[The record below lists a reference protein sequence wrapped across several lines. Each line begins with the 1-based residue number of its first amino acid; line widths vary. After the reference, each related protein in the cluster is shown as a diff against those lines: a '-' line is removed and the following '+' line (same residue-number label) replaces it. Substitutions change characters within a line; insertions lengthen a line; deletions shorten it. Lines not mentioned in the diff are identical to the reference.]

1 MSIHVSVIDKC
12 LMLNLNKNDHGLLLN
27 VNDYIYN
34 IYHKPLADFNKCKSV
49 ENKKLKKKTAKR
61 KYICTCTN
69 YLDKRKTRGNI
80 LIEKEVRSKTIRIS
94 NNEILFLKSRKNN
107 VNKV

>member
-1 MSIHVSVIDKC
+1 MSIHVIDKC

-49 ENKKLKKKTAKR
+49 ENKKLKKKKQP
-61 KYICTCTN
+61 K
-69 YLDKRKTRGNI
+69 GNTFVPVQI
-80 LIEKEVRSKTIRIS
+80 IWTKEKQEETS
-94 NNEILFLKSRKNN
+94 
-107 VNKV
+107 

>member
-49 ENKKLKKKTAKR
+49 ENKKFKKKTSQKEIHVYLYKLFGQKKNKR
-61 KYICTCTN
+61 KHLN
-69 YLDKRKTRGNI
+69 
-80 LIEKEVRSKTIRIS
+80 
-94 NNEILFLKSRKNN
+94 
-107 VNKV
+107 

>member
-34 IYHKPLADFNKCKSV
+34 IYHKPLAAFNKCKSV
-49 ENKKLKKKTAKR
+49 ENKKFLKTPKR

-80 LIEKEVRSKTIRIS
+80 LIEKEVRSKQSGNQIMKYFS
-94 NNEILFLKSRKNN
+94 
-107 VNKV
+107 

>member
-49 ENKKLKKKTAKR
+49 ENKKFKKKTAKR

-80 LIEKEVRSKTIRIS
+80 LIEKEVRSKQLGNQIMKCFS
-94 NNEILFLKSRKNN
+94 
-107 VNKV
+107 

>member
-1 MSIHVSVIDKC
+1 MSIHVSIIDKC

-34 IYHKPLADFNKCKSV
+34 IYHKPLADFNK
-49 ENKKLKKKTAKR
+49 R

-80 LIEKEVRSKTIRIS
+80 LIEKEVRSKQLGNQIMRYCS
-94 NNEILFLKSRKNN
+94 
-107 VNKV
+107 

>member
-49 ENKKLKKKTAKR
+49 ENKK
-61 KYICTCTN
+61 
-69 YLDKRKTRGNI
+69 
-80 LIEKEVRSKTIRIS
+80 
-94 NNEILFLKSRKNN
+94 F
-107 VNKV
+107 

>member
-1 MSIHVSVIDKC
+1 MSESIHVIDKC

-49 ENKKLKKKTAKR
+49 ENKKFKKKTSQKEIHVYLYKLFGQKKNKR
-61 KYICTCTN
+61 KHLN
-69 YLDKRKTRGNI
+69 
-80 LIEKEVRSKTIRIS
+80 
-94 NNEILFLKSRKNN
+94 
-107 VNKV
+107 

>member
-34 IYHKPLADFNKCKSV
+34 IYHKPLAAFNKCKSV
-49 ENKKLKKKTAKR
+49 ENKKFLKTAKR

-80 LIEKEVRSKTIRIS
+80 LIEKEVRSKQSGDQIMKYCS
-94 NNEILFLKSRKNN
+94 
-107 VNKV
+107 

>member
-49 ENKKLKKKTAKR
+49 ENKKLKKNSQKEIHLYLYKLFGQKKNKR
-61 KYICTCTN
+61 KH
-69 YLDKRKTRGNI
+69 L
-80 LIEKEVRSKTIRIS
+80 S
-94 NNEILFLKSRKNN
+94 
-107 VNKV
+107 

>member
-49 ENKKLKKKTAKR
+49 ENKKFKKKNQPKGN
-61 KYICTCTN
+61 TCVPVQIIWT
-69 YLDKRKTRGNI
+69 K
-80 LIEKEVRSKTIRIS
+80 EKQEETS
-94 NNEILFLKSRKNN
+94 
-107 VNKV
+107 

>member
-1 MSIHVSVIDKC
+1 
-12 LMLNLNKNDHGLLLN
+12 MLNLNKNDHGLLLN

-49 ENKKLKKKTAKR
+49 ENKKFKKKTAKR

-80 LIEKEVRSKTIRIS
+80 LIEKEVRSKTIRKS

-107 VNKV
+107 VNGNTAFKMAPNTFR

>member
-49 ENKKLKKKTAKR
+49 ENKKFYKKKTAKR
-61 KYICTCTN
+61 KYICTCTS
-69 YLDKRKTRGNI
+69 YLDERKTRGNI
-80 LIEKEVRSKTIRIS
+80 LIEKEVRSKTIRKS
-94 NNEILFLKSRKNN
+94 NNEILFLKKQEEQC
-107 VNKV
+107 

>member
-49 ENKKLKKKTAKR
+49 ENKKLKKKQPK
-61 KYICTCTN
+61 
-69 YLDKRKTRGNI
+69 GNTFVPVQI
-80 LIEKEVRSKTIRIS
+80 IWTKEKQEETS
-94 NNEILFLKSRKNN
+94 
-107 VNKV
+107 

>member
-12 LMLNLNKNDHGLLLN
+12 LMLNLKKNDHGLLLN

-49 ENKKLKKKTAKR
+49 ENKKFKKKKQP
-61 KYICTCTN
+61 K
-69 YLDKRKTRGNI
+69 GNTFVPVQI
-80 LIEKEVRSKTIRIS
+80 IWTKEKQEETS
-94 NNEILFLKSRKNN
+94 
-107 VNKV
+107 

>member
-1 MSIHVSVIDKC
+1 MSIHVIDKC

-49 ENKKLKKKTAKR
+49 ENKKFKKKNQPKGN
-61 KYICTCTN
+61 TCVPVQIIWT
-69 YLDKRKTRGNI
+69 K
-80 LIEKEVRSKTIRIS
+80 EKQEETS
-94 NNEILFLKSRKNN
+94 
-107 VNKV
+107 